1 MSLCPGQPGH
11 SCCSRWKERG
21 QTRVDPATARALFDV
36 DYAFLSTAPARR
48 REVMAAATRMQS
60 AAHTLSD
67 VDYVFLSTAPARRRE
82 ASWNWT
88 WMDAATCA
96 LARSCLES
104 NGDRPRTPLP
114 VVKGTGASVA
124 AAPTLKRTLSAS
136 IRWHALR

>member
-21 QTRVDPATARALFDV
+21 PTRVDPATARALFDV

-48 REVMAAATRMQS
+48 REVMATRMQS

-88 WMDAATCA
+88 WMDAATCGW
-96 LARSCLES
+96 ARSSAGS
-104 NGDRPRTPLP
+104 NRDHPRTHLQATPSPHFPPVIPSSPSPLRP
-114 VVKGTGASVA
+114 P
-124 AAPTLKRTLSAS
+124 PTHTHSLTS
-136 IRWHALR
+136 